1 MAWVNTYL
9 HSVLVGL
16 DDFGAAVLFNRNDV
30 TISTM
35 CRVVQ
40 LVDRKVAVA
49 ESVLKRLALHPWQ
62 VFFLRWVGRGL
73 TLIKRHHCAK
83 ALVADM
89 GRASAIQALFSGLEE
104 IAYVD

>member
-1 MAWVNTYL
+1 MGFANTYL
-9 HSVLVGL
+9 HSVLIGL
-16 DDFGAAVLFNRNDV
+16 DDFGAALLFNRNDV
-30 TISTM
+30 TISAM

-40 LVDRKVAVA
+40 LVDRKDPAAEAV
-49 ESVLKRLALHPWQ
+49 LQRLALYPAQ

-89 GRASAIQALFSGLEE
+89 QRASAIQALLDGLEVT
-104 IAYVD
+104 AHVN